1 MNRNQLTQIIDYIDA
16 EFAGIVSRMSQEERS
31 SRLKH
36 FSREIGAL
44 DFDQA
49 MTAVRKLSRGQYMP
63 RTAEILAEV
72 EQMNRTAQTG
82 KETVRIFKDHA
93 GHEIVDVRVNGET
106 TITGYLS
113 GFPEW
118 MQAKF
123 RWQATGDPTELD
135 TWILGHEGRDGLAGS
150 GIFPEVDA
158 LMTMV
163 GGAA

>member
-1 MNRNQLTQIIDYIDA
+1 MNRKQLDQIMNYIDA
-16 EFAGIVSRMSQEERS
+16 EYSGIVSRMTVEERTA
-31 SRLKH
+31 RLKH

-44 DFDQA
+44 DFDSA

-106 TITGYLS
+106 MISGYLS
-113 GFPEW
+113 SFSDW

-123 RWQATGDPTELD
+123 RWQATGDPSELD

-150 GIFPEVDA
+150 GIFPEVDV
-158 LMTMV
+158 LMAMV